1 MVGLPWVSQVTTSG
15 PDKTQELAHRH
26 LVSSA
31 GSGWEDQ
38 EGQATV
44 AESED
49 NVSSLFYTLPDAL
62 EAWAYPHPF
71 SVWSICSKGLFLRF
85 PTGRP
90 GLPTGL
96 SILGS

>member
-1 MVGLPWVSQVTTSG
+1 MVGLPPVSQVTTSG

-38 EGQATV
+38 EGQASV

-49 NVSSLFYTLPDAL
+49 NVSSLPDAL
-62 EAWAYPHPF
+62 EAWAYPHPL
-71 SVWSICSKGLFLRF
+71 SIWSICSKSLFLRL

-96 SILGS
+96 SNLGS